1 MPPSSNPC
9 CEEEDVGDFKW
20 GKKQA
25 VDVGNKDTVLY
36 ESFVYDGV
44 EYFLYDSVYF
54 YHTDHLETSIGKLV
68 KMFERDGRKMV
79 EAVWFFRP
87 LEIRNFHGTHH
98 PFWNELFL
106 ASGTGNGVSNCN
118 LLESIIGKCSVVC
131 TSEDKRNPKPSETER
146 KKADFYFKCTFNVDR
161 CVIDDKFPDTI
172 NGIEVEQFFN
182 KKGDNLHLETN
193 KIPRVI
199 KKIKIKKRISVNV
212 KDKSE
217 VIGEARTKSA
227 PSNTLHRKV
236 EDKDELRTSKN
247 VSPKTLIRAS
257 ENFRDENEANIKTA
271 PSDMLC
277 RKVEVK
283 DELRTSKNVSSK
295 TMMKTSEN
303 FRDKNE
309 ANIKTAPSDV
319 LCRKVEVKD
328 ELRTSENFRDE
339 NEANIKTA
347 PSDMLCRK
355 VEVKDE
361 LRTSKNVSPK
371 TMMRTSENFR
381 DKNEA
386 NIKTAPSDMLC
397 RKVEVKD
404 ELRTSKNVSPKTVM
418 RTSENFRDENEA
430 NIKTAPSDMLCRKVE
445 VKDELRTSENFRD
458 KNEAE
463 FKTAPSDMLC
473 RKVEDKDELRTSEN
487 VSSKIKITSKNFRY
501 KDGAKIKIVPS
512 DSLHWKF
519 EDKNQLRTSE
529 NVQPKIKIG
538 GSKIFKDKDEVRT
551 KIAPFDMLRLKVK
564 AKDEMR
570 ISENVSSK
578 ILLDSY
584 PSKKRK
590 FTEEKSVIGQINKSQ
605 KKEVFDRKEEFR
617 QDASVNP
624 NRKVTEVTERPN
636 AEKRKWFKNMPWEG
650 RLQKAQE
657 LDTLVLLNNLDP
669 SYTSFKVEDLVWH
682 ALKEKVEAR
691 MIESTPTSNTYYG
704 RALVIFKTKDA
715 AAHAIFELTRK
726 CLVLEDGRVVTARKG
741 TVRDPVKQSTFPG
754 HLTLSRA
761 ALHKQSREMRNAVS
775 TSHCSQ
781 PNTIEYAMA
790 IEWAHQ
796 YDKSEACWKA
806 LCEKQMKEI
815 DAVKSKL
822 RTDRIFF
829 EDS

>member
-1 MPPSSNPC
+1 MLLRTITPKRQCTRRFHLFHFHLLSFQPSFLNSLSYHIIIVKFIVFVEMPPSSNRC
-9 CEEEDVGDFKW
+9 CEEEGVCDFKW
-20 GKKQA
+20 GNRKGIDA
-25 VDVGNKDTVLY
+25 GSKDTVLY

-44 EYFLYDSVYF
+44 EYFLYDCVYF
-54 YHTDHLETSIGKLV
+54 YHTDHVETSIGKLV
-68 KMFERDGRKMV
+68 KMFERDGRKMIDV
-79 EAVWFFRP
+79 VWFFRP
-87 LEIRNFHGTHH
+87 MEIRNFHGSYK

-106 ASGTGNGVSNCN
+106 ASGKGIGVSNCN

-131 TSEDKRNPKPSETER
+131 TSEDKRNPKLSEIER

-161 CVIDDKFPDTI
+161 CAIEDKFPDTI

-182 KKGDNLHLETN
+182 KKGDKKTSDNLHLETSN
-193 KIPRVI
+193 IPRVI
-199 KKIKIKKRISVNV
+199 KKIKIKKRISVSV
-212 KDKSE
+212 KENNE
-217 VIGEARTKSA
+217 VIDEARTKSA
-227 PSNTLHRKV
+227 PSDILHRKVEDKDELTTSKNVSHKILISENFSDENDDNIKTAPSGILHRKV

-247 VSPKTLIRAS
+247 VSPKTLIRTS
-257 ENFRDENEANIKTA
+257 ENFREENDVNIKTA
-271 PSDMLC
+271 PCDILH
-277 RKVEVK
+277 RKVE
-283 DELRTSKNVSSK
+283 D
-295 TMMKTSEN
+295 
-303 FRDKNE
+303 
-309 ANIKTAPSDV
+309 
-319 LCRKVEVKD
+319 KD
-328 ELRTSENFRDE
+328 ELRTSENV
-339 NEANIKTA
+339 
-347 PSDMLCRK
+347 P
-355 VEVKDE
+355 
-361 LRTSKNVSPK
+361 PK
-371 TMMRTSENFR
+371 TMMRTSDNFR

-397 RKVEVKD
+397 RKIEVK
-404 ELRTSKNVSPKTVM
+404 N
-418 RTSENFRDENEA
+418 
-430 NIKTAPSDMLCRKVE
+430 
-445 VKDELRTSENFRD
+445 ELRTSENLRNS
-458 KNEAE
+458 NEAN

-487 VSSKIKITSKNFRY
+487 VSSKIKITSENFRD

-512 DSLHWKF
+512 DSLHRKV
-519 EDKNQLRTSE
+519 EEKDQLRTSE
-529 NVQPKIKIG
+529 NVPPKIKIG

-551 KIAPFDMLRLKVK
+551 KMAPFDMLRMKVK

-578 ILLDSY
+578 ILLDSH

-590 FTEEKSVIGQINKSQ
+590 FTEEKSVFGQVNKSQ

-617 QDASVNP
+617 QDGNVNP

-636 AEKRKWFKNMPWEG
+636 AEKRKWFKKMPWEG

-669 SYTSFKVEDLVWH
+669 SYTSFEVEDLVWH

-704 RALVIFKTKDA
+704 RALVIFRTKDA
-715 AAHAIFELTRK
+715 ASNAIFELTRK

-741 TVRDPVKQSTFPG
+741 TVRDPVKQSTFTG

-806 LCEKQMKEI
+806 LIEKQMKEI
-815 DAVKSKL
+815 EAVNSKFK
-822 RTDRIFF
+822 TDRIFF